1 MSTQPTPTRHGQ
13 WRVNAAGELIDE
25 SQPAPTETATP
36 AEAEA
41 VPESPASTR
50 RKKSTEEQ

>member
-1 MSTQPTPTRHGQ
+1 MSTRPTPIRHGQ

-25 SQPAPTETATP
+25 RTLTPAETAAP

-41 VPESPASTR
+41 VPESPAPAR

>member
-13 WRVNAAGELIDE
+13 WRINAAGELIDE
-25 SQPAPTETATP
+25 SQPATETATP

-41 VPESPASTR
+41 VPASPASTR